1 MNPTEYQRLAER
13 TECDQLSAR
22 NRRNQDDIAH
32 KFRATRIN
40 HAVQGLTGEVGELA
54 TTIEKW
60 IQYGQDLDIGNL
72 KEELGDCLWYIAE
85 ACNALG
91 FDMGDVMAENI
102 AKLMQRYPEKF
113 SEEKA
118 LEENRDREAEQN
130 AAKGLEPCNFDEAVE
145 NVIKQGEKESREQL
159 EVMAKLLKSSTIF
172 CG

>member
-1 MNPTEYQRLAER
+1 MKPVEYQQLAER
-13 TECDQLSAR
+13 TEANPVAAAIEIREIRL
-22 NRRNQDDIAH
+22 I
-32 KFRATRIN
+32 
-40 HAVQGLTGEVGELA
+40 HAALGLCSEAGELSDSLKK
-54 TTIEKW
+54 TLY
-60 IQYGQDLDIGNL
+60 YGQDLDVENL
-72 KEELGDCLWYIAE
+72 KEELGDCLWYIAL